1 MTEHAEPAVETVPGL
16 VDAACAVAGYVEHL
30 RGDLRADAQ
39 QIARLCTHH
48 GVRAVR
54 DTGSGPAALGRF
66 RAGAGAPVVV
76 GCGLVLTDGVP
87 RTREELMMVGGPAE
101 LDGLIEHVPQGTWL
115 GVRSDDPEFFAAVGA
130 RAKARGIL
138 IAGRG
143 AAAGAA
149 GERGHVA
156 LVEGLT
162 ALLGHEVGQG
172 PLHVLTAAAR
182 VRAEDVAA
190 RLVTLTERGCAV
202 TSELVALRRA
212 VFVRESVDAPY
223 LEDLAPII
231 PHSAHLVRMRQG
243 MGYLVGKRAL
253 EQHSGMR
260 EPSAADRRVAEDG
273 WAVVLDALARGV
285 RDGGVVVPAS
295 RAPQLAV
302 LPGYGLLEEM
312 ALFAHLGIPVRRV
325 LELASTEAAR
335 VLRLDAGALG
345 TLTVGTGGDPRDTL
359 LRIRDRETP
368 PAAP

>member
-172 PLHVLTAAAR
+172 P
-182 VRAEDVAA
+182 
-190 RLVTLTERGCAV
+190 C
-202 TSELVALRRA
+202 TS
-212 VFVRESVDAPY
+212 
-223 LEDLAPII
+223 
-231 PHSAHLVRMRQG
+231 
-243 MGYLVGKRAL
+243 
-253 EQHSGMR
+253 
-260 EPSAADRRVAEDG
+260 
-273 WAVVLDALARGV
+273 
-285 RDGGVVVPAS
+285 
-295 RAPQLAV
+295 
-302 LPGYGLLEEM
+302 
-312 ALFAHLGIPVRRV
+312 
-325 LELASTEAAR
+325 
-335 VLRLDAGALG
+335 
-345 TLTVGTGGDPRDTL
+345 
-359 LRIRDRETP
+359 
-368 PAAP
+368 